1 MGSGALH
8 LTSAAHQRR
17 LVKKPLPVW
26 AHPSPPA
33 DTRARPALPVEMTFG
48 NRSKTNTWRG
58 GVRHGPIK
66 LEAEEENGLEK
77 WSRRSS
83 FPPSTDLNSIGHGN
97 EFWRTWNIYGKR
109 GRRREENST
118 AQHRPRGH
126 EPARRALLGLGRFR
140 QFVSS
145 TARRS
150 EPRFMDRRNF
160 PGSFAQQSASSLRRP
175 PFETNP
181 EIVRMMNLVS
191 MLRTDPFL
199 TPF

>member
-1 MGSGALH
+1 MGSGALR

-17 LVKKPLPVW
+17 LVKKPLRVW
-26 AHPSPPA
+26 AHPPPPA
-33 DTRARPALPVEMTFG
+33 DTRARPALPVEMTFE

-83 FPPSTDLNSIGHGN
+83 FPPSADLNSIGHGN

-118 AQHRPRGH
+118 A
-126 EPARRALLGLGRFR
+126 
-140 QFVSS
+140 
-145 TARRS
+145 
-150 EPRFMDRRNF
+150 
-160 PGSFAQQSASSLRRP
+160 
-175 PFETNP
+175 
-181 EIVRMMNLVS
+181 
-191 MLRTDPFL
+191 LRTEVHGQAEFPWLVRATVRLVTSSAAFRNQ
-199 TPF
+199 P